1 MRGLGYWKGRR
12 QELKIILKAMKRRDE
27 YYAEMYQAYLY
38 TIRKENKLEK
48 LLLV

>member
-1 MRGLGYWKGRR
+1 MRGLAYWKGRR
-12 QELKIILKAMKRRDE
+12 QDLKATLKSTTRRSV

-38 TIRKENKLEK
+38 TIRKINELEK

>member
-1 MRGLGYWKGRR
+1 MRGLAYWKGRR

-38 TIRKENKLEK
+38 TIRKENELEK